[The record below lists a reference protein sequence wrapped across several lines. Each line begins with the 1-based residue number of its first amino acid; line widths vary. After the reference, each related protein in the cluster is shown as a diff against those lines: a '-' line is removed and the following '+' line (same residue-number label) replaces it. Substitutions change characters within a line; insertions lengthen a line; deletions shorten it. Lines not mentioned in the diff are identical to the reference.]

1 MQKRLIWSGLAFL
14 LALALAP
21 VSPAGNRDDD
31 DDDDDEISLRVLSS
45 PASMVTGG
53 DALVRL
59 TIPEDVSIDRVKV
72 LLNGNDVTSSLEL
85 DPAARTRTG
94 LVQGLDLG
102 ANQLVAATT
111 KRNGKSRT
119 RARLTLVNHP
129 VTGPIFSGPQQQPFV
144 CKTQTPQAGL
154 GFPQVDNQAGVG
166 MRLFQIPGNPGS
178 PTIGWSKD
186 CTVATVVDF
195 LYRSTTTR
203 QFEPLPPGPL
213 PADVATTTTLVGD
226 TVPYVVRRER
236 GTINR
241 FIYAI
246 TILSP
251 PGDPAAPPDTSLW
264 NGRAVYTFD
273 GGVAIG
279 HNQGTIGRD
288 SHLYDLG
295 LSKGYAIVHSSG
307 TRTSTHYNLVLGA
320 ETAIMTKERFIE
332 GYGVPLYTVGVGGS
346 GGAIQQYVY
355 AQRHPAVI
363 IDAAIPQYSYSD
375 MVTQTIHIGDCELLE
390 HYMDV
395 TDAAN
400 PKWATWPNRT
410 WLEGLNASAT
420 IPNPYRGGAPGSTE
434 CVRGWRGLTPLAL
447 NPHFGTAGAGSE
459 FYDPAVLAAVKW
471 THWDDLRNV
480 YGVGPNGYARVP
492 SDNVGVQ
499 YGLQALNDGKITPEE
514 FLKLNATIGTWK
526 ETSDMVQEGC
536 PFIPAACADPAQFD
550 PWSRRNMRLS
560 PDGGVT
566 PAPRREGDMAAAR
579 AAYESG
585 LVFRGDIDIPIID
598 WRHYL
603 EAELDMHHS
612 HQSFATRQRMLN
624 FDGRASNQVVW
635 FTDARPARASDQTPL
650 ALEVIDEW
658 QANIRAKPWRG
669 VVRNKPDRAVDSCF
683 ATNGSLIHAG
693 RDAWNGILDSRPDGP
708 CTQLFPLF
716 GTSRIVSGGP
726 IEGSIFKCALQPVA
740 RAIAK
745 GLYAPWLPG
754 AEDVARLQQIFP
766 EGVCDY
772 SKPDQGRPKALDEDD

>member
-1 MQKRLIWSGLAFL
+1 MRRTLVWAGLAVLLTL
-14 LALALAP
+14 LAASAA
-21 VSPAGNRDDD
+21 PAGNGHGKGRL
-31 DDDDDEISLRVLSS
+31 SMKVLSS

-59 TIPEDVSIDRVKV
+59 TIPPNIPLTKPKV
-72 LLNGNDVTSSLEL
+72 FLNGTDVTSSLEL
-85 DPAARTRTG
+85 DAAARTRTG
-94 LVQGLDLG
+94 LVTGLELG
-102 ANQLVAATT
+102 ANSLVATA
-111 KRNGKSRT
+111 KNHGNGR

-144 CKTQTPQAGL
+144 CKTQTQGL
-154 GFPQVDNQAGVG
+154 GFPQVDNQAGIG
-166 MRLFQIPGNPGS
+166 MRLFETPGNPAT
-178 PTIGWSKD
+178 PLIGWSKD
-186 CTVATVVDF
+186 CTAPTVVDF
-195 LYRSTTTR
+195 QYRNTAG
-203 QFEPLPPGPL
+203 QFRPLPPGPL
-213 PADVATTTTLVGD
+213 PADVAMTTTLDGD

-246 TILSP
+246 SILSP
-251 PGDPAAPPDTSLW
+251 PGDPAASPDTSLW
-264 NGRAVYTFD
+264 NGRVIYAFD

-279 HNQGTIGRD
+279 HNQGTVGG
-288 SHLYDLG
+288 SHLYDPG

-332 GYGVPLYTVGVGGS
+332 GYGVPTYTVGVGGS

-355 AQRHPAVI
+355 AQRHPGVI

-395 TDAAN
+395 TDGAN
-400 PKWATWPNRT
+400 PKWAVWPNRT

-499 YGLQALNDGKITPEE
+499 YGLQALNDGNLTPAE
-514 FLKLNATIGTWK
+514 FLKLNATIGSWK
-526 ETSDMVQEGC
+526 ETSEMVQEGC
-536 PFIPAACADPAQFD
+536 PFIPAFCPTPFD
-550 PWSRRNMRLS
+550 PWSSRNMRLS
-560 PDGGVT
+560 SDGGVT

-585 LVFRGDIDIPIID
+585 LVFRGEIDIPIID

-603 EAELDMHHS
+603 EHQLDMHHS

-624 FDGRASNQVVW
+624 WDGRASNQVIW
-635 FTDARPARASDQTPL
+635 FTDGRPTVAFDQTPM
-650 ALEVIDEW
+650 ALEVMDEW
-658 QANIRAKPWRG
+658 MANVRANPRRS
-669 VVRNKPDRAVDSCF
+669 VVRSKPPRAVDSCF
-683 ATNGSLIHAG
+683 AQNGSLIYSG
-693 RDAWNGILDSRPDGP
+693 SDAWAGILDSQPAGT
-708 CTQLFPLF
+708 CMQLFPLF
-716 GTSRIVSGGP
+716 KTSRIVSGGP
-726 IEGSIFKCALQPVA
+726 IEGSIFKCALQPVSK
-740 RAIAK
+740 AISK
-745 GLYAPWLPG
+745 GLYAPWTPG
-754 AEDVARLQQIFP
+754 AEDVARLEQIFP
-766 EGVCDY
+766 SGVCDY
-772 SKPDQGRPKALDEDD
+772 SKPDVGRPKKFNDDEDD

>member
-1 MQKRLIWSGLAFL
+1 MRRTLVGAGLAFL
-14 LALALAP
+14 LTLAAA
-21 VSPAGNRDDD
+21 SAAPAGNGQGRL
-31 DDDDDEISLRVLSS
+31 SLKVLSS

-59 TIPEDVSIDRVKV
+59 TIPRNIPLTKPKV
-72 LLNGNDVTSSLEL
+72 FLNGTDVTSSLEL
-85 DPAARTRTG
+85 DAAARTRTG
-94 LVQGLDLG
+94 LVTGLELG
-102 ANQLVAATT
+102 ANSLVATA
-111 KRNGKSRT
+111 KDHGNGR

-144 CKTQTPQAGL
+144 CKTQTSGNQEGL
-154 GFPQVDNQAGVG
+154 GFPQVDNQDGIG
-166 MRLFQIPGNPGS
+166 MRLFQTPGNPAT
-178 PTIGWSKD
+178 PTIGWSRD
-186 CTVATVVDF
+186 CTVRTVVDF
-195 LYRSTTTR
+195 QYRNTAGD
-203 QFEPLPPGPL
+203 FLPLPPGPL
-213 PADVATTTTLVGD
+213 PADVAMTTTLDGE
-226 TVPYVVRRER
+226 TVPYVIRRER

-246 TILSP
+246 SILSP
-251 PGDPAAPPDTSLW
+251 PGNPAAPPNTSLW
-264 NGRAVYTFD
+264 NGRVIYAFD

-279 HNQGTIGRD
+279 HNQGTIGG
-288 SHLYDLG
+288 SHRYDPG
-295 LSKGYAIVHSSG
+295 LSKGYAILHSSG

-332 GYGVPLYTVGVGGS
+332 GYGVPTYTVGVGGS

-355 AQRHPAVI
+355 AQRHPGVI

-395 TDAAN
+395 TDGTN

-410 WLEGLNASAT
+410 WLEGLNASASV
-420 IPNPYRGGAPGSTE
+420 PNPYRGGALGSSE

-447 NPHFGTAGAGSE
+447 NPHFGSAGAGSE

-499 YGLQALNDGKITPEE
+499 YGLQALNDGNITPAE
-514 FLKLNATIGTWK
+514 FLKLNATVGSWK
-526 ETSDMVQEGC
+526 ETSEMVQEGC
-536 PFIPAACADPAQFD
+536 PFFPPSNPPCTNPWD
-550 PWSRRNMRLS
+550 PWSSRNMRLS

-603 EAELDMHHS
+603 EHELDMHHS

-624 FDGRASNQVVW
+624 HDGRASNQVIW
-635 FTDARPARASDQTPL
+635 FTDGRPARAFDQTPM

-658 QANIRAKPWRG
+658 QANIRANPRRG
-669 VVRNKPDRAVDSCF
+669 VVRNKPALAVDSCF

-693 RDAWNGILDSRPDGP
+693 SDSWDGILDSRPAGP

-716 GTSRIVSGGP
+716 KTSRIVSGGP
-726 IEGSIFKCALQPVA
+726 IEGSIFKCALQPVST
-740 RAIAK
+740 AISK
-745 GLYAPWLPG
+745 GLYAPWTPS
-754 AEDVARLQQIFP
+754 AEDVTRLEQIFP
-766 EGVCDY
+766 TGVCDY
-772 SKPDQGRPKALDEDD
+772 AKPDVGRPKKFSDDDD